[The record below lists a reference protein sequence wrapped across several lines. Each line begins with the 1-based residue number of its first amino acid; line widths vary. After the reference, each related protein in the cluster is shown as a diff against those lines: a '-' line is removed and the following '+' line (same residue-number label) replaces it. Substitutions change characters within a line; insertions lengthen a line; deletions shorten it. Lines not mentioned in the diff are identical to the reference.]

1 MVFEWS
7 IPSCRWLSSERVE
20 CDWRS
25 VTVLTLEEWHLNDQR
40 HRTDGPAYQIWEV
53 VDERVLLTVEGWYLD
68 DQRHR
73 IDEPAYREWQVVDG
87 QLHLTVES
95 WHLNGRLHRIGEPAR
110 REWTKLDN
118 DEVELTREVWGLDA
132 YLHRIDGPALR
143 EWVWDVN
150 KECIVLNGEGWYL
163 KGVKIQ
169 PRILRQPVRAIER
182 WWLFQRHRRQKATES
197 LLWDSGMIVFPGFM
211 DLLKEC

>member
-1 MVFEWS
+1 MSTPRYTYTIV
-7 IPSCRWLSSERVE
+7 
-20 CDWRS
+20 
-25 VTVLTLEEWHLNDQR
+25 
-40 HRTDGPAYQIWEV
+40 
-53 VDERVLLTVEGWYLD
+53 
-68 DQRHR
+68 
-73 IDEPAYREWQVVDG
+73 
-87 QLHLTVES
+87 
-95 WHLNGRLHRIGEPAR
+95 NGVRF
-110 REWTKLDN
+110 
-118 DEVELTREVWGLDA
+118 LTREVWSLDGETHRIDGPA
-132 YLHRIDGPALR
+132 LREWDVIDGRTVLTREDWYLNNQRHRIDGPALR